1 MSYQEHL
8 NLAGQTTTGI
18 ARDIGNAINL
28 VWRCLKSLKI
38 KRALLRGGI
47 VVSCIA
53 LVFLLTTAYP
63 RSNFGDEKYVIQT
76 GPGNVA
82 KSTFVQLSYLQAS
95 AANLHQQ
102 PQVLSTYNGKV
113 AVLMY
118 HDVGPN
124 SQSVISI
131 TPQHLDADLTL
142 LQQEGFHIIPISQ
155 MVDFMD
161 HRATVPEK
169 AVVLTFDDGYQGVY
183 QYAFPILKKH
193 HAPATIFIIG
203 YTVGKT
209 PGYLTWPEAQEMEA
223 SGLVTVGGHTYNL
236 HWQGPTIKPNVD
248 EPATIAH
255 LFDPQTGH
263 VETEQEYEAR
273 ILADSRLLQETF
285 KSNLGHTTPYFA
297 YPYGTYNTALIR
309 ILGDAGFRY
318 MFTTSQGVDGEKADP
333 TRLYRITVGVVW
345 VSTKKMPSIIL
356 SSVSSSATPSWSYL
370 E

>member
-1 MSYQEHL
+1 
-8 NLAGQTTTGI
+8 
-18 ARDIGNAINL
+18 
-28 VWRCLKSLKI
+28 
-38 KRALLRGGI
+38 
-47 VVSCIA
+47 
-53 LVFLLTTAYP
+53 
-63 RSNFGDEKYVIQT
+63 
-76 GPGNVA
+76 
-82 KSTFVQLSYLQAS
+82 
-95 AANLHQQ
+95 
-102 PQVLSTYNGKV
+102 
-113 AVLMY
+113 MY

-124 SQSVISI
+124 GQSVISI

-203 YTVGKT
+203 YTVGRT

-248 EPATIAH
+248 EPATIAP

-297 YPYGTYNTALIR
+297 YPYGAYNTTLIR

-345 VSTKKMPSIIL
+345 VSTNKIPSIIL